1 MPFWKIFHSRKVHL
15 LLMDRL
21 LLFFLL
27 HSRQLVFSVL
37 FSPIPSYLCLPNPF
51 HLLVFSYY
59 LFAVQSSTFTPT
71 AVRFPS
77 FYSLLSCLFFHCISF
92 PYFYKILL
100 HYVFFFLNVSSVH
113 LHFHALSSC
122 LLLPPFFPLLLLSL
136 LLISPSPSI
145 LVNIVPGN
153 RWTSLVHR

>member
-1 MPFWKIFHSRKVHL
+1 MHL

-113 LHFHALSSC
+113 LHFHDFSSC
-122 LLLPPFFPLLLLSL
+122 LLLPPLLSTPPPFT
-136 LLISPSPSI
+136 SPHLPLPFHLSEHCARKPLNQSC
-145 LVNIVPGN
+145 
-153 RWTSLVHR
+153 T